1 MWGCAS
7 AAARDTPGEGS
18 ALAIPVMPRAGL
30 ETRTSPWVWWGNE
43 HVSSLTSLL
52 ISQHKGEGDWH
63 QSQPASKANT
73 HPPPC
78 FYLAVETGH
87 GEGRDK
93 AQHKRTK
100 HHG

>member
-52 ISQHKGEGDWH
+52 ISQHKGEGD
-63 QSQPASKANT
+63 
-73 HPPPC
+73 
-78 FYLAVETGH
+78 
-87 GEGRDK
+87 
-93 AQHKRTK
+93 
-100 HHG
+100 